1 LRWSETKWIFY
12 GYFGGVFA
20 SFPGITARL
29 AVKLLPKSLR
39 KWINFGKGREA
50 NWMFHVES
58 VDHQKKLNTTLFN
71 LDSSRYTSTRVDPGA
86 VTPFRMNFARQAVDE
101 IMGNSLMGTDT

>member
-1 LRWSETKWIFY
+1 
-12 GYFGGVFA
+12 
-20 SFPGITARL
+20 L

-39 KWINFGKGREA
+39 KWINFGKARGGEA

-58 VDHQKKLNTTLFN
+58 VDHQKKLNTTLSN
-71 LDSSRYTSTRVDPGA
+71 LDSSRYTSTWVDTGA
-86 VTPFRMNFARQAVDE
+86 VTPFRMNLARQAVDE

>member
-1 LRWSETKWIFY
+1 
-12 GYFGGVFA
+12 V

-39 KWINFGKGREA
+39 KWINCGKGGEA
-50 NWMFHVES
+50 NWTFHVES
-58 VDHQKKLNTTLFN
+58 VDHQKKLNTTLSNF
-71 LDSSRYTSTRVDPGA
+71 DSSRYTSTWVDTGA

-101 IMGNSLMGTDT
+101 IMGNSLMGMDK